1 MTSRRAQYTSIPR
14 SGKSDPVTDSI
25 AANLE
30 LLTGQKGKSNKRAVL
45 VEDLQSMGFAEFKN
59 GRLKA
64 IPREKEKPDN
74 GGVAPPDKPVVE
86 KPTRPLNVV
95 GHGGFQYASLEWDD
109 PTYIGHAYAEVFFSS
124 TDLFSSA
131 VRVGVTPASIFS
143 LTLPID
149 GQGYFWVRFVNS
161 VGDIGPINDAS
172 GVHITTVGNI
182 DDLLDKMKG
191 QIDFDQLAPGV
202 SNEIN
207 KIPGIDQEVN
217 KIPGIES
224 GLTDIEN
231 NVIPG
236 IHQDIANTQDD
247 IKKIVDE
254 SIPVLQDSIEKQW
267 EDSDSLASSIIENA
281 LGNDYDREN
290 NNARFATIINKQT
303 VLTNDQQSLAQEIK
317 VLVAQFDGFSS
328 EYTNLVKVVATNEE
342 STAQRFT
349 KLDSKIDGV
358 KASIFED
365 TYTKVQTDSAIASS
379 TQALKSEIED
389 PNGSSV
395 GANLHRNF
403 YTKTDT
409 DSAITQATQT
419 LRSEYT
425 SGDKKVS
432 DDINADLAKNYYT
445 SAQID
450 SNHYTKSDVDGAI
463 ATSTTSLKSEYKAAD
478 KVIGDEV
485 DSVKGD
491 LANNYYNVAAIDNK
505 FYTKTDV
512 DGAIALSSNKL
523 TAEYK
528 AADQKT
534 NDRISG
540 IETGV
545 KDVYTRS
552 EIDQNFYTKA
562 DTDSAIS
569 QLRTSITSDYQADDN
584 ALSNRINGV
593 ENGLT
598 NVYTKAHIDTN
609 FYTKTDV
616 DGSIASAT
624 QKLEAEYRAADGA
637 LSNRIDATD
646 GKLSDYY
653 TKAQIDDNHYTK
665 ATADSAIAAANN
677 TLKAEIENPNGSSV
691 GADLANN
698 YYTKVETDK
707 SISGIETSLR
717 SEYQAGDNKNAN
729 AIDDVKDDLAQ
740 NYTTTADIKQNYYT
754 KAGVDS
760 AISEI
765 NTTISS
771 GWQGV
776 TDDLGETAIENALND
791 DAVQTNDRKTF
802 ASITNRQNTFAD
814 EMTAMA
820 NDYTELKASV
830 GDNSSGL
837 KDLRKVQ
844 VDQEQASAQK
854 LSELT
859 SNFNNLSSNLKQNYY
874 TKTDADKALSQVETS
889 LTAEYQKAD
898 SAISD
903 RIDNAETDIRNVYTK
918 AEIDQ
923 NYYTKA
929 DADTAIATADTNLKA
944 EIEDPDGNS
953 LGATVK
959 TTSQA
964 VATVDGYQKAL
975 WGVKVS
981 AGDVT
986 ASVGLVA
993 KSDPAHPDIDNT
1005 LFVIKN
1011 ADFRVVYDSGTN
1023 NDEVTPVFGTID
1035 NPNYDA
1041 NDPDSPRKVLTI
1053 NTAYIK
1059 VANIKDLITGDLV
1072 ADSIVS
1078 NTTLTS
1084 PTIKGGEISI
1094 GSNFAVTSSGN
1105 MTFNNFTGQAGQ
1117 LTNRMTVGNG
1127 YIDGRTSNYFLYSG
1141 GGNFRVS
1148 HNGYLYANDG
1158 DFRGSIRA
1166 GKIIGDVMSGKAVS
1180 ISQRIYRTSS
1190 SWQTVVSASC
1200 STSSSGKN
1208 RTISISPVYFLL
1220 REKSSGRVTVS
1231 VRIVV
1236 NGGVVAERSLNFA
1249 TEDTISLSGGGYIGT
1264 SAGNIQLQIH
1274 VPIEATAAVSS
1285 QRPVFTITPIGS
1297 EFN

>member
-45 VEDLQSMGFAEFKN
+45 VEDLQNMGFAEFKN

-64 IPREKEKPDN
+64 IPREKEKPDG

-124 TDLFSSA
+124 TDLFSTA
-131 VRVGVTPASIFS
+131 TRVGVTPASIFS

-161 VGDIGPINDAS
+161 VGDVGPINDAS

-202 SNEIN
+202 SA
-207 KIPGIDQEVN
+207 EVN
-217 KIPGIES
+217 KIPSIETEANKIPSIES
-224 GLTDIEN
+224 GLTDIKN

-236 IHQDIANTQDD
+236 IKNDIANTQDD
-247 IKKIVDE
+247 IKKIIDE
-254 SIPVLQDSIEKQW
+254 TLPVLQDTIENQW
-267 EDSDSLASSIIENA
+267 DNSDSLASSIIENA

-290 NNARFATIINKQT
+290 NNARFATIVNKQT
-303 VLTNDQQSLAQEIK
+303 VLTDDQQSLAQEVK

-403 YTKTDT
+403 YTKADT

-419 LRSEYT
+419 LRSEY
-425 SGDKKVS
+425 SSADQKVS
-432 DDINADLAKNYYT
+432 DDINAELAKNYLT
-445 SAQID
+445 TAEIN

-463 ATSTTSLKSEYKAAD
+463 ASATTSLKSEYKAAD

-485 DSVKGD
+485 DGVKTD
-491 LANNYYNVAAIDNK
+491 LADNYYTVSAIDTK
-505 FYTKTDV
+505 FYTKSDTDS
-512 DGAIALSSNKL
+512 AIALSSNKL

-528 AADQKT
+528 AADQAT

-552 EIDQNFYTKA
+552 EIDQNFYTKS
-562 DTDSAIS
+562 DTDSAIA
-569 QLRTSITSDYQADDN
+569 QVRTSLTSDYQADDH
-584 ALSNRINGV
+584 ALSNRIDGV

-598 NVYTKAHIDTN
+598 NVYTKAHIDNTY
-609 FYTKTDV
+609 YTKTDA
-616 DGSIASAT
+616 DGAIASAT
-624 QKLEAEYRAADGA
+624 QKIESEYKAADGA
-637 LSNRIDATD
+637 LSNRIDGVD
-646 GKLSDYY
+646 GKLGDFY
-653 TKAQIDDNHYTK
+653 TKAQIDNNHYTK
-665 ATADSAIAAANN
+665 TAADSAIASSSNK
-677 TLKAEIENPNGSSV
+677 LKAEIENPAGSSI
-691 GADLANN
+691 GADLAKN
-698 YYTKVETDK
+698 YYTKVENDQAM
-707 SISGIETSLR
+707 SAIETSLT
-717 SEYQAGDNKNAN
+717 SKYEAGDTANAN
-729 AIDDVKDDLAQ
+729 AIDGVKDDLAK
-740 NYTTTADIKQNYYT
+740 NYTTTADIQQNYYT

-771 GWQGV
+771 GWQAV
-776 TDDLGETAIENALND
+776 TDDLGETAIENALSD
-791 DAVQTNDRKTF
+791 DSVQTDTRKSLAT
-802 ASITNRQNTFAD
+802 ITRRQATFAD
-814 EMTAMA
+814 EVSAIA
-820 NDYTELKASV
+820 SDYTELKANV
-830 GDNSSGL
+830 GENEAGL

-844 VDQEQASAQK
+844 VDQNEASSQK

-903 RIDNAETDIRNVYTK
+903 RVDNAETDIRNVYTK

-993 KSDPAHPDIDNT
+993 KSDPNNPDIDNS

-1011 ADFRVVYDSGTN
+1011 ADFRVIYDSETN
-1023 NDEVTPVFGTID
+1023 SEEVTPVFGTMD
-1035 NPNYDA
+1035 NPDYDST
-1041 NDPDSPRKVLTI
+1041 DPSSPKKILTI

-1059 VANIKDLITGDLV
+1059 VANIKDLVTGDLV

-1084 PTIKGGEISI
+1084 PTIKGGQITI
-1094 GSNFAVTSSGN
+1094 GSNFAVTSNGD
-1105 MTFNNFTGQAGQ
+1105 MTFNNFTGKAGQ

-1148 HNGYLYANDG
+1148 HSGYLHASDG
-1158 DFRGSIRA
+1158 DFGGTVKA

-1180 ISQRIYRTSS
+1180 IPSRVYRTSS

-1200 STSSSGKN
+1200 STSSSGKP
-1208 RTISISPVYFLL
+1208 RTISISPVYFFLN
-1220 REKSSGRVTVS
+1220 ETSSGRS
-1231 VRIVV
+1231 NIGIRIVV
-1236 NGGVVAERSLNFA
+1236 NGGVVAKRTLNFA
-1249 TEDTISLSGGGYIGT
+1249 GEDTISLSGGGYIGT
-1264 SAGNIQLQIH
+1264 SAGSIQLQIL
-1274 VPIEATAAVSS
+1274 VGIESTAAVSS
-1285 QRPVFTITPIGS
+1285 QRPVFTITPTGS
-1297 EFN
+1297 EFK